1 LFDAAEITEM
11 AALAVE
17 LLSSLAF
24 AAIVTVPDADGA
36 V

>member
-17 LLSSLAF
+17 LLSSEAS
-24 AAIVTVPDADGA
+24 AAIVTVPAAFGA